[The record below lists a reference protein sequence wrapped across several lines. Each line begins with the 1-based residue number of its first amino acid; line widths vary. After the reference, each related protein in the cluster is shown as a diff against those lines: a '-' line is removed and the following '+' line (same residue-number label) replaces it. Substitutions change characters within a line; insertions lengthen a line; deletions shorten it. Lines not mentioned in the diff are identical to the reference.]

1 MKKTAMMILISLF
14 SGLILLGQTPQEKG
28 KGHCGNSKGLTRME
42 KKIPDLTE
50 DQKEKIS
57 DLRIDMFK
65 EILPVRN
72 QLGELKAAF
81 HTLMTSDNPDTKAI
95 EKNID
100 ARTKLQAELMK
111 SHVRYRIAVS
121 NLLTDDQRVIFNS
134 PGPGRGPMMRGKQMN
149 RRSSEP
155 AA

>member
-1 MKKTAMMILISLF
+1 MKKTVMIIWISLL
-14 SGLILLGQTPQEKG
+14 SGLILLGQTPEGKRKG
-28 KGHCGNSKGLTRME
+28 YCGNSKGVTRME
-42 KKIPDLTE
+42 NKIPDLTE
-50 DQKEKIS
+50 DQKEKIN

-65 EILPVRN
+65 EIQPVRN
-72 QLGELKAAF
+72 QLGELRAAF

-100 ARTKLQAELMK
+100 ARTNLQAELMK
-111 SHVRYRIAVS
+111 SHARYRIAVS

-134 PGPGRGPMMRGKQMN
+134 PRPGRGPMMRGKQMN
-149 RRSSEP
+149 RHSSEP